1 MSSTVAPEVVLAGRY
16 RLVRRLA
23 SGGMGQVW
31 RASDEILG
39 RPVAV
44 KLLRS
49 EYAEDPEFVDRFR
62 AEARRTAALSHPG
75 IASVFDY
82 GETGDPDAQGTTA
95 YLVMEL
101 VEGEPLSVLLAREGR
116 LSPAHTLDLLAQSAL
131 ALDSAHQAG
140 VVHRDVKPSNL
151 LLRRD
156 GVVKVT
162 DFGIAHAVDE
172 APRTE
177 AGLVVGTAAYLS
189 PEQVACR
196 PATPASDVY
205 ALGVVAYE
213 CLAGRRPLT
222 GEHPTALAL
231 AHRRSAPPPLPD
243 DVPDAVR
250 QLVAWTMSKAPRAR
264 PPSAGALGRQAL
276 VTRAGLPET
285 PEPDDPR
292 TPTSG
297 WLPVMSAWHP
307 ALGRGQASDDADPPP
322 VAPNPGSGPGLGPGG
337 NGPNPGLRGNDPG
350 ARHGG
355 NGPDPGPGPGP
366 GPGGNGWV
374 KGNGKAPRA
383 EAAPGTQGPSD
394 RPPSE
399 RMPSGPAPNGQTPRG
414 QTAGGQAPSGRA
426 GARAAGGQAGPRA
439 QRGRGADRRVGDDVD
454 GLATGEWSPEA
465 LPAQGVARPRHRRRF
480 VLAAAIML
488 TVLVVGGVVAAAR
501 QRSITVVPSVDG
513 QRITAA
519 GQALARAGFE
529 VRERSRPDRSVRAGV
544 VLSQEPAGGTR
555 LARGRLVTMVVSSG
569 PRIVIL
575 DPARYLGRPLHTVRA
590 AMIRLGLRVSVTG
603 RMAWA
608 VASTVTAINPSGS
621 LHQGDSVTVTVA
633 TSRRGPGA

>member
-82 GETGDPDAQGTTA
+82 GETCDPDAEGTTA

-116 LSPAHTLDLLAQSAL
+116 LSAAHTLDVLAQSAL

-162 DFGIAHAVDE
+162 DFGIAHAADE
-172 APRTE
+172 APCTE

-196 PATPASDVY
+196 PATPASDIY

-213 CLAGRRPLT
+213 CLAGRRPFS
-222 GEHPTALAL
+222 GEHPIALAL

-243 DVPDAVR
+243 DVPEAVR
-250 QLVAWTMSKAPRAR
+250 ELVSWTMSKAPRAR

-276 VTRAGLPET
+276 VTRAALPEGIGSDDPET
-285 PEPDDPR
+285 P
-292 TPTSG
+292 TGG
-297 WLPVMSAWHP
+297 WLPVMSGWHP
-307 ALGRGQASDDADPPP
+307 ALGRGREVEDDGQSPSTPSGVGPAEAAG
-322 VAPNPGSGPGLGPGG
+322 VAGV
-337 NGPNPGLRGNDPG
+337 PG
-350 ARHGG
+350 ASSPAAAVS
-355 NGPDPGPGPGP
+355 NGHAKA
-366 GPGGNGWV
+366 N
-374 KGNGKAPRA
+374 GNGKVPAA
-383 EAAPGTQGPSD
+383 AAAPDDQT
-394 RPPSE
+394 PSE
-399 RMPSGPAPNGQTPRG
+399 PAPGDQAPDGPATGEW
-414 QTAGGQAPSGRA
+414 A
-426 GARAAGGQAGPRA
+426 
-439 QRGRGADRRVGDDVD
+439 ADRRAPD
-454 GLATGEWSPEA
+454 GPATGEWSPELLA
-465 LPAQGVARPRHRRRF
+465 AREATPEPARDGVRSRLRRRF
-480 VLAAAIML
+480 VLAAIVVL
-488 TVLVVGGVVAAAR
+488 TVVVASGITAAAR
-501 QRSITVVPSVDG
+501 QRSVAVVPSVAG
-513 QRITAA
+513 LRIAAA

-529 VRERSRPDRSVRAGV
+529 AQERSRPDTTVRAGV
-544 VLSQEPAGGTR
+544 VLAQEPAAGTR
-555 LARGRLVTMVVSSG
+555 LARGRPVVMVVSSG
-569 PRIVIL
+569 PPVVVL
-575 DPARYLGRPLHTVRA
+575 DPAGYLGRPLDDVRTA
-590 AMIRLGLRVSVTG
+590 LIRLGLRVSVTG
-603 RMAWA
+603 RAAWA
-608 VASTVTAINPSGS
+608 EPGMVTAINPSGS
-621 LHQGDSVTVTVA
+621 LHQGDNVTVSVA
-633 TSRRGPGA
+633 IPESGSGVSADAGKSGADGAAGDQRSGENGNHKGRHKGGDNGGDHG

>member
-1 MSSTVAPEVVLAGRY
+1 MSSTVAPEVMLAGRY

-31 RASDEILG
+31 RANDEILG

-82 GETGDPDAQGTTA
+82 GETGDTDAEGTTA

-116 LSPAHTLDLLAQSAL
+116 LSAAHTLNVLAQSAL

-162 DFGIAHAVDE
+162 DFGIAHAADE

-177 AGLVVGTAAYLS
+177 AGMVVGTAAYLS

-213 CLAGRRPLT
+213 CLAGRRPFT
-222 GEHPTALAL
+222 GEHPIALAL
-231 AHRRSAPPPLPD
+231 AHRRSAPPPLPE
-243 DVPDAVR
+243 DVPDAV
-250 QLVAWTMSKAPRAR
+250 QALVAWTMSKVPRAR

-276 VTRAGLPET
+276 VTRAGLPEGSR
-285 PEPDDPR
+285 PDDPE
-292 TPTSG
+292 TPTGG
-297 WLPVMSAWHP
+297 WLPVMSGWHP
-307 ALGRGQASDDADPPP
+307 ALGRGREPGDDGPPP
-322 VAPNPGSGPGLGPGG
+322 VAPKAPA
-337 NGPNPGLRGNDPG
+337 NGDAKPN
-350 ARHGG
+350 A
-355 NGPDPGPGPGP
+355 
-366 GPGGNGWV
+366 
-374 KGNGKAPRA
+374 NGKPPAPA
-383 EAAPGTQGPSD
+383 DQ
-394 RPPSE
+394 
-399 RMPSGPAPNGQTPRG
+399 APNGQAADG
-414 QTAGGQAPSGRA
+414 QPLEDQAGGQATGE
-426 GARAAGGQAGPRA
+426 GGQ
-439 QRGRGADRRVGDDVD
+439 
-454 GLATGEWSPEA
+454 ATGEWAPGPLLA
-465 LPAQGVARPRHRRRF
+465 RQAARGPAGGPVRGAGRSWHRRRF
-480 VLAAAIML
+480 VLAVVMAL
-488 TVLVVGGVVAAAR
+488 TVLVAGGVTAATR
-501 QRSITVVPSVDG
+501 QRAVAVVPSVDG

-529 VRERSRPDRSVRAGV
+529 VRERSEPDRNVRAGLV
-544 VLSQEPAGGTR
+544 VSQEPAAGTR
-555 LARGRLVTMVVSSG
+555 LARGKPVTMVVSSG
-569 PRIVIL
+569 PRLVVL
-575 DPARYLGRPLHTVRA
+575 DPSRYLGKPLDTVRA

-603 RMAWA
+603 R
-608 VASTVTAINPSGS
+608 ASPTDAGMVIAINPSGS

-633 TSRRGPGA
+633 TSARRLES

>member
-1 MSSTVAPEVVLAGRY
+1 MSSTVAPEVMLAGRY

-31 RASDEILG
+31 RANDEILG

-82 GETGDPDAQGTTA
+82 GETGDPGAEGTTA

-116 LSPAHTLDLLAQSAL
+116 LSPAHTLDVLAQSAL

-162 DFGIAHAVDE
+162 DFGIAHAADE

-196 PATPASDVY
+196 PATPSSDVY

-213 CLAGRRPLT
+213 CLAGRRPFT
-222 GEHPTALAL
+222 GEHPIALAL
-231 AHRRSAPPPLPD
+231 AHRRSAPPPLPE

-250 QLVAWTMSKAPRAR
+250 ELVTWTMSKAPRAR
-264 PPSAGALGRQAL
+264 PPSAGVLGRQAL
-276 VTRAGLPET
+276 VTRACLPEGSVA
-285 PEPDDPR
+285 DDPE

-297 WLPVMSAWHP
+297 WLPVMSGWHP
-307 ALGRGQASDDADPPP
+307 ALGRVAESGVDDELP
-322 VAPNPGSGPGLGPGG
+322 
-337 NGPNPGLRGNDPG
+337 
-350 ARHGG
+350 
-355 NGPDPGPGPGP
+355 
-366 GPGGNGWV
+366 
-374 KGNGKAPRA
+374 
-383 EAAPGTQGPSD
+383 AA
-394 RPPSE
+394 
-399 RMPSGPAPNGQTPRG
+399 
-414 QTAGGQAPSGRA
+414 
-426 GARAAGGQAGPRA
+426 ARAANGEH
-439 QRGRGADRRVGDDVD
+439 GAPGSD
-454 GLATGEWSPEA
+454 
-465 LPAQGVARPRHRRRF
+465 
-480 VLAAAIML
+480 AAA
-488 TVLVVGGVVAAAR
+488 
-501 QRSITVVPSVDG
+501 QQDG
-513 QRITAA
+513 
-519 GQALARAGFE
+519 
-529 VRERSRPDRSVRAGV
+529 
-544 VLSQEPAGGTR
+544 
-555 LARGRLVTMVVSSG
+555 
-569 PRIVIL
+569 
-575 DPARYLGRPLHTVRA
+575 
-590 AMIRLGLRVSVTG
+590 
-603 RMAWA
+603 
-608 VASTVTAINPSGS
+608 
-621 LHQGDSVTVTVA
+621 
-633 TSRRGPGA
+633 